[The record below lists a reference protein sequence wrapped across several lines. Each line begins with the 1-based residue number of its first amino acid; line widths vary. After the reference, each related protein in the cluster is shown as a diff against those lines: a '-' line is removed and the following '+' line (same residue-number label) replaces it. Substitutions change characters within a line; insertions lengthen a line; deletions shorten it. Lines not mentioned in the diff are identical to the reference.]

1 MPCCSNDSEIRMRL
15 YNTLSRSV
23 EELVVEDNTVNMY
36 VCGITPYA
44 PSHLGHAMCAIVFD
58 VIRRYLEYKGYKV
71 NFIQNFTD
79 IDDKM
84 IIAANDEGIKVSELA
99 ERNIQAYLS
108 ELGRLNVMEASE
120 YPRATEEIDSIIQVI
135 TDLIEKGYA
144 YEISG
149 DVYFRVKQDEDYG
162 KLSRRNIDDLLAG
175 ARLEIEE
182 TKENPADFALWK
194 SQKPGEP
201 AWDSPW
207 GQGRPGWHIE
217 CTAMSLTYLN
227 NKIDIHGGGQDL
239 VFPHHENEIA
249 QSESYT
255 GVEPF
260 ARYWMHNGTLG
271 YGEEKMS
278 KSLGN
283 VFSIGEALQ
292 VFSSDALRMF
302 FLSSH
307 YRTPLVFSNESVE
320 GQQRAIERLKSAV
333 ASNSG
338 EGEIL
343 KTNPYRERFEAAMD
357 EDFNTPIAFS
367 VIFDL
372 ARDINRESSNGL
384 NVNPAQD
391 LLSELAK
398 VLGITLETDN
408 SKADGDIAP
417 YLDLLLEVREGLRKE
432 KQFELSDQIRDRLVD
447 LGVSIEDTSTGA
459 RWKLSLIHI

>member
-1 MPCCSNDSEIRMRL
+1 MSCCNNDSEIRMRL

-44 PSHLGHAMCAIVFD
+44 PSHLGHAMCAVVFD

-71 NFIQNFTD
+71 TFIQNFTD

-84 IIAANDEGIKVSELA
+84 IIAAHDEGIKVSELA

-108 ELGRLNVMEASE
+108 ELDRLNVLEASE

-135 TDLIEKGYA
+135 TDLIGKGYA

-194 SQKPGEP
+194 SQKPREP

-207 GQGRPGWHIE
+207 GPGRPGWHIE

-255 GVEPF
+255 GIEPF

-283 VFSIGEALQ
+283 VFSIGEALK
-292 VFSSDALRMF
+292 VFSADAIRMF

-307 YRTPLVFSNESVE
+307 YRTPLVFSSESVK

-333 ASNSG
+333 TSNSG
-338 EGEIL
+338 EGEVL
-343 KTNPYRERFEAAMD
+343 KTSSYREKFEAAMD

-384 NVNPAQD
+384 NVASAQD
-391 LLSELAK
+391 LLSELVK

-408 SKADGDIAP
+408 SKSDGDIAP
-417 YLDLLLEVREGLRKE
+417 YLDLLLEVREGLRNK
-432 KQFELSDQIRDRLVD
+432 KQFELSDQIRDRLVE
-447 LGVSIEDTSTGA
+447 LGVSIEDTSAGA
-459 RWKLSLIHI
+459 RWKLE

>member
-1 MPCCSNDSEIRMRL
+1 MRL

-44 PSHLGHAMCAIVFD
+44 PSHLGHAMCAVVFD

-71 NFIQNFTD
+71 TFIQNFTD

-84 IIAANDEGIKVSELA
+84 IIAAHDEGIKVSELA

-108 ELGRLNVMEASE
+108 ELDRLNVLEASE

-135 TDLIEKGYA
+135 TDLIGKGYA

-194 SQKPGEP
+194 SQKPREP

-207 GQGRPGWHIE
+207 GPGRPGWHIE

-255 GVEPF
+255 GIEPF

-283 VFSIGEALQ
+283 VFSIGEALK
-292 VFSSDALRMF
+292 VFSPDAIRMF

-307 YRTPLVFSNESVE
+307 YRTPLVFSSESVK

-333 ASNSG
+333 TSNSG
-338 EGEIL
+338 EGEVL
-343 KTNPYRERFEAAMD
+343 KTSSYREKFEAAMD

-384 NVNPAQD
+384 NVASAQD
-391 LLSELAK
+391 LLSELVK

-408 SKADGDIAP
+408 SKSDGDIAP
-417 YLDLLLEVREGLRKE
+417 YLDLLLEVREGLRNK
-432 KQFELSDQIRDRLVD
+432 KQFELSDQIRDRLVE
-447 LGVSIEDTSTGA
+447 LGVSIEDTSAGA
-459 RWKLSLIHI
+459 RWKLE

>member
-1 MPCCSNDSEIRMRL
+1 MPCCSNDSEISMRL

-459 RWKLSLIHI
+459 RWKLD

>member
-1 MPCCSNDSEIRMRL
+1 MRL

-99 ERNIQAYLS
+99 ERNIQAYMS

-194 SQKPGEP
+194 TQKPGEP

-459 RWKLSLIHI
+459 RWKLD

>member
-1 MPCCSNDSEIRMRL
+1 MSL

-23 EELVVEDNTVNMY
+23 EELVVEDKTVNMY

-108 ELGRLNVMEASE
+108 ELDRLNVLEASE
-120 YPRATEEIDSIIQVI
+120 YPRATEEIEAIIQVI
-135 TDLIEKGYA
+135 SALIEKGYA

-162 KLSRRNIDDLLAG
+162 KLSRRNIDELLAG

-194 SQKPGEP
+194 SQKTGEP
-201 AWDSPW
+201 AWNSPW

-283 VFSIGEALQ
+283 VFSIGEALE

-307 YRTPLVFSNESVE
+307 YRTPLVFSNDSVE

-333 ASNSG
+333 SASSG
-338 EGEIL
+338 EGDVL
-343 KTNPYRERFEAAMD
+343 KIESYRERFEAAMD

-384 NVNPAQD
+384 NVASAQN
-391 LLSELAK
+391 LLLELAK
-398 VLGITLETDN
+398 VLGITLETDS
-408 SKADGDIAP
+408 SKSDGDIAP

-432 KQFELSDQIRDRLVD
+432 RQFELSDRIRDRLVEM
-447 LGVSIEDTSTGA
+447 GVSIEDTATGA
-459 RWKLSLIHI
+459 RWKLD

>member
-1 MPCCSNDSEIRMRL
+1 MRL

-84 IIAANDEGIKVSELA
+84 IVAANDEGIKVSDLA

-108 ELGRLNVMEASE
+108 ELDRLNVLAALE
-120 YPRATEEIDSIIQVI
+120 YPRATEEIDSIIRVI
-135 TDLIEKGYA
+135 TNLIEKGFA

-149 DVYFRVKQDEDYG
+149 DVYFRVERDEDYG
-162 KLSRRNIDDLLAG
+162 KLSRRNIDELLAG

-182 TKENPADFALWK
+182 IKENPADFALWK

-201 AWDSPW
+201 AWNSPW

-227 NKIDIHGGGQDL
+227 NRIDIHGGGQDL

-255 GVEPF
+255 GIEPF

-320 GQQRAIERLKSAV
+320 SQQRALDRLKSALT
-333 ASNSG
+333 AKSG
-338 EGEIL
+338 DGEL
-343 KTNPYRERFEAAMD
+343 LETNLYREKFESAMD

-372 ARDINRESSNGL
+372 ARDINRESSNGI
-384 NVNPAQD
+384 NVLSAQK
-391 LLSELAK
+391 LLLELAK
-398 VLGITLETDN
+398 VLGITLESDR

-417 YLDLLLEVREGLRKE
+417 YLNLLLEVREGLRKE
-432 KQFELSDQIRDRLVD
+432 KQFQLSDQIRDRLVE

-459 RWKLSLIHI
+459 RWKLE

>member
-1 MPCCSNDSEIRMRL
+1 MPCCRNNSEIRMRL

-84 IIAANDEGIKVSELA
+84 IVAANDEGIKVSDLA

-108 ELGRLNVMEASE
+108 ELDRLNVLAALE
-120 YPRATEEIDSIIQVI
+120 YPRATEEIDSIIRVI
-135 TDLIEKGYA
+135 TNLIEKGYA

-149 DVYFRVKQDEDYG
+149 DVYFRVERDEDYG
-162 KLSRRNIDDLLAG
+162 KLSRRNIDELLAG

-182 TKENPADFALWK
+182 IKENPADFALWK

-201 AWDSPW
+201 AWNSPW

-227 NKIDIHGGGQDL
+227 NRIDIHGGGQDL

-255 GVEPF
+255 GIEPF

-320 GQQRAIERLKSAV
+320 SQQRALDRLKSALT
-333 ASNSG
+333 AKSG
-338 EGEIL
+338 DGEL
-343 KTNPYRERFEAAMD
+343 LETNLYREKFESAMD

-372 ARDINRESSNGL
+372 ARDINRESSNGI
-384 NVNPAQD
+384 NVLSAQK
-391 LLSELAK
+391 LLLELAK
-398 VLGITLETDN
+398 VLGITLESDR

-432 KQFELSDQIRDRLVD
+432 KQFQLSDQIRDRLVE

-459 RWKLSLIHI
+459 RWKLE

>member
-1 MPCCSNDSEIRMRL
+1 MRL

-384 NVNPAQD
+384 NVNPAQA

-459 RWKLSLIHI
+459 RWKLD

>member
-307 YRTPLVFSNESVE
+307 YRTPLVFSNASVE

-459 RWKLSLIHI
+459 RWKLD

>member
-1 MPCCSNDSEIRMRL
+1 MRL

-84 IIAANDEGIKVSELA
+84 IVAANDEGIKVSDLA

-108 ELGRLNVMEASE
+108 ELDRLNVLAALE
-120 YPRATEEIDSIIQVI
+120 YPRATEEIDSIIRVI
-135 TDLIEKGYA
+135 TNLIEKGYA

-149 DVYFRVKQDEDYG
+149 DVYFRVERDEDYG
-162 KLSRRNIDDLLAG
+162 KLSRRNIDELLAG

-182 TKENPADFALWK
+182 IKENPADFALWK

-201 AWDSPW
+201 AWNSPW

-227 NKIDIHGGGQDL
+227 NRIDIHGGGQDL

-255 GVEPF
+255 GIEPF

-320 GQQRAIERLKSAV
+320 SQQRALDRLKSALT
-333 ASNSG
+333 ANSG
-338 EGEIL
+338 DGEL
-343 KTNPYRERFEAAMD
+343 LETNLYREKFESAMD

-372 ARDINRESSNGL
+372 ARDINRESSNGI
-384 NVNPAQD
+384 NVLSAQK
-391 LLSELAK
+391 LLLELAK
-398 VLGITLETDN
+398 VLGITLESDR

-432 KQFELSDQIRDRLVD
+432 KQFQLSDQIRDRLVE

-459 RWKLSLIHI
+459 RWKLE

>member
-1 MPCCSNDSEIRMRL
+1 MRL

-333 ASNSG
+333 GSNSG

-459 RWKLSLIHI
+459 RWKLD

>member
-1 MPCCSNDSEIRMRL
+1 MRL

-249 QSESYT
+249 QSESST
-255 GVEPF
+255 GVEPI

-459 RWKLSLIHI
+459 RWKLD

>member
-459 RWKLSLIHI
+459 RWKLD

>member
-1 MPCCSNDSEIRMRL
+1 MRL

-44 PSHLGHAMCAIVFD
+44 PSHLGHAMCAVVFD

-71 NFIQNFTD
+71 TFIQNFTD

-84 IIAANDEGIKVSELA
+84 IIAAHDEGIKVSELA

-108 ELGRLNVMEASE
+108 ELDRLNVLEASE

-135 TDLIEKGYA
+135 TDLIGKGYA

-194 SQKPGEP
+194 SQKPREP

-207 GQGRPGWHIE
+207 GPGRPGWHIE

-255 GVEPF
+255 GIDPF

-283 VFSIGEALQ
+283 VFSIGEALK
-292 VFSSDALRMF
+292 VFSPDAIRMF

-307 YRTPLVFSNESVE
+307 YRTPLVFSSESVK

-333 ASNSG
+333 TSNSG
-338 EGEIL
+338 EGEVL
-343 KTNPYRERFEAAMD
+343 KTSSYREKFEAAMD

-384 NVNPAQD
+384 NVASAQD
-391 LLSELAK
+391 LLSELVK

-408 SKADGDIAP
+408 SKSDGDIAP
-417 YLDLLLEVREGLRKE
+417 YLDLLLEVREGLRNK
-432 KQFELSDQIRDRLVD
+432 KQFELSDQIRDRLVE
-447 LGVSIEDTSTGA
+447 LGVSIEDTSAGA
-459 RWKLSLIHI
+459 RWKLE

>member
-99 ERNIQAYLS
+99 ERNIQAYMS

-260 ARYWMHNGTLG
+260 ARYWRHNGTLG

-459 RWKLSLIHI
+459 RWKLD

>member
-79 IDDKM
+79 IEDKM

-459 RWKLSLIHI
+459 RWKLD

>member
-1 MPCCSNDSEIRMRL
+1 MRL

-44 PSHLGHAMCAIVFD
+44 PSHLGHAMCAVVFD

-71 NFIQNFTD
+71 TFIQNFTD

-84 IIAANDEGIKVSELA
+84 IIAAHDEGIKVSELA

-108 ELGRLNVMEASE
+108 ELDRLNVLEASE

-135 TDLIEKGYA
+135 TDLIGKGYA

-162 KLSRRNIDDLLAG
+162 KLSRRNI
-175 ARLEIEE
+175 
-182 TKENPADFALWK
+182 ADFALWK
-194 SQKPGEP
+194 SQKPREP

-207 GQGRPGWHIE
+207 GPGRPGWHIE

-255 GVEPF
+255 GIEPF

-283 VFSIGEALQ
+283 VFSIGEALK
-292 VFSSDALRMF
+292 VFSPDAIRMF

-307 YRTPLVFSNESVE
+307 YRTPLVFSSESVK

-333 ASNSG
+333 TSNSG
-338 EGEIL
+338 EGEVL
-343 KTNPYRERFEAAMD
+343 KTSSYREKFEAAMD

-384 NVNPAQD
+384 NVASAQD
-391 LLSELAK
+391 LLSELVK

-408 SKADGDIAP
+408 SKSDGDIAP
-417 YLDLLLEVREGLRKE
+417 YLDLLLEVREGLRNK
-432 KQFELSDQIRDRLVD
+432 KQFELSDQIRDRLVE
-447 LGVSIEDTSTGA
+447 LGVSIEDTSAGA
-459 RWKLSLIHI
+459 RWKLE

>member
-1 MPCCSNDSEIRMRL
+1 MRL

-333 ASNSG
+333 AANTG

-459 RWKLSLIHI
+459 RWKLD

>member
-108 ELGRLNVMEASE
+108 ELGRLNVMESSE
-120 YPRATEEIDSIIQVI
+120 YPRATEEIDSIIHVI

-239 VFPHHENEIA
+239 VFPHHEIA

-459 RWKLSLIHI
+459 RWKLD

>member
-217 CTAMSLTYLN
+217 CTACLL
-227 NKIDIHGGGQDL
+227 
-239 VFPHHENEIA
+239 
-249 QSESYT
+249 YT
-255 GVEPF
+255 
-260 ARYWMHNGTLG
+260 
-271 YGEEKMS
+271 
-278 KSLGN
+278 
-283 VFSIGEALQ
+283 
-292 VFSSDALRMF
+292 SDA
-302 FLSSH
+302 
-307 YRTPLVFSNESVE
+307 
-320 GQQRAIERLKSAV
+320 A
-333 ASNSG
+333 
-338 EGEIL
+338 
-343 KTNPYRERFEAAMD
+343 D
-357 EDFNTPIAFS
+357 E
-367 VIFDL
+367 
-372 ARDINRESSNGL
+372 
-384 NVNPAQD
+384 
-391 LLSELAK
+391 
-398 VLGITLETDN
+398 
-408 SKADGDIAP
+408 
-417 YLDLLLEVREGLRKE
+417 
-432 KQFELSDQIRDRLVD
+432 
-447 LGVSIEDTSTGA
+447 
-459 RWKLSLIHI
+459 

>member
-1 MPCCSNDSEIRMRL
+1 MRL

-23 EELVVEDNTVNMY
+23 EELVVEDKTVNMY

-108 ELGRLNVMEASE
+108 ELDRLNVLEASE
-120 YPRATEEIDSIIQVI
+120 YPRATEEIEAIIQVI
-135 TDLIEKGYA
+135 SALIEKGYA

-162 KLSRRNIDDLLAG
+162 KLSRRNIDELLAG

-194 SQKPGEP
+194 SQKTGEP
-201 AWDSPW
+201 AWNSPW

-283 VFSIGEALQ
+283 VFSIGEALE

-307 YRTPLVFSNESVE
+307 YRTPLVFSNDSVE

-333 ASNSG
+333 SASSG
-338 EGEIL
+338 EGDVL
-343 KTNPYRERFEAAMD
+343 KIESYRERFEAAMD

-384 NVNPAQD
+384 NVASAQN
-391 LLSELAK
+391 LLLELAK
-398 VLGITLETDN
+398 VLGITLETDS
-408 SKADGDIAP
+408 SKSDGDIAP

-432 KQFELSDQIRDRLVD
+432 RQFELSDRIRDRLVEM
-447 LGVSIEDTSTGA
+447 GVSIEDTATGA
-459 RWKLSLIHI
+459 RWKLD

>member
-1 MPCCSNDSEIRMRL
+1 MRL

-447 LGVSIEDTSTGA
+447 LGVSIEDTPTGA
-459 RWKLSLIHI
+459 RWKLD

>member
-1 MPCCSNDSEIRMRL
+1 MRL

-108 ELGRLNVMEASE
+108 ELNRLNVLEASE
-120 YPRATEEIDSIIQVI
+120 YPRATEEIAPIIQVI

-149 DVYFRVKQDEDYG
+149 DVYFRVRKDEDYG
-162 KLSRRNIDDLLAG
+162 KLSRRNIDELLAG

-292 VFSSDALRMF
+292 LFSSDALRMF

-307 YRTPLVFSNESVE
+307 YRTPLVFSNDSVE
-320 GQQRAIERLKSAV
+320 GQQRAIERLKSAL
-333 ASNSG
+333 SSTSG
-338 EGEIL
+338 EGEVL
-343 KTNPYRERFEAAMD
+343 KTDSYREKFEGAMD

-372 ARDINRESSNGL
+372 ARDINRESSNGV
-384 NVNPAQD
+384 NVASAQD
-391 LLSELAK
+391 LLLELAK
-398 VLGITLETDN
+398 VLGITLETHN
-408 SKADGDIAP
+408 SKSEGDIAP
-417 YLDLLLEVREGLRKE
+417 YLDLLLEVREGLRKD
-432 KQFELSDQIRDRLVD
+432 KQFELSDQIRDRLVE

-459 RWKLSLIHI
+459 RWKLD

>member
-1 MPCCSNDSEIRMRL
+1 MRL

-135 TDLIEKGYA
+135 TDLIDKGYA

-459 RWKLSLIHI
+459 RWKLD

>member
-1 MPCCSNDSEIRMRL
+1 MRL
-15 YNTLSRSV
+15 YNTLNRVV
-23 EELVVEDNTVNMY
+23 EEFVVEDNTVNMY

-71 NFIQNFTD
+71 HFIQNFTD

-84 IIAANDEGIKVSELA
+84 ITAANDEGIEVSELA

-108 ELGRLNVMEASE
+108 ELRHLNVLQASE
-120 YPRATEEIDSIIQVI
+120 YPRATEEIGSIVAVI
-135 TDLIEKGYA
+135 SDLIEKGYA
-144 YEISG
+144 YAISG

-162 KLSRRNIDDLLAG
+162 KLSRRNVDELLAG

-227 NKIDIHGGGQDL
+227 NRVDIHGGGQDL

-283 VFSIGEALQ
+283 VFSIGEALEE
-292 VFSSDALRMF
+292 FSSDALRMF

-307 YRTPLVFSNESVE
+307 YRTPLVFSNESVK
-320 GQQRAIERLKSAV
+320 GQQRAIERLKSALE
-333 ASNSG
+333 SPSG
-338 EGEIL
+338 DGTVLETEGYQ
-343 KTNPYRERFEAAMD
+343 NRFESAMD
-357 EDFNTPIAFS
+357 EDFNTPIALS

-372 ARDINRESSNGL
+372 ARDINREATKGL
-384 NVNPAQD
+384 NVEAAQKLLGD
-391 LLSELAK
+391 LAEILGLTLKNDDSGFDGNLAPF
-398 VLGITLETDN
+398 I
-408 SKADGDIAP
+408 
-417 YLDLLLEVREGLRKE
+417 DLLLDVREGLRKE
-432 KQFELSDQIRDRLVD
+432 RQFELSDRIRDRLDD
-447 LGVSIEDTSTGA
+447 LGVSIEDTATGA
-459 RWKLSLIHI
+459 RWKLD

>member
-1 MPCCSNDSEIRMRL
+1 MRL

-23 EELVVEDNTVNMY
+23 EELVVEDNTVHMY

-459 RWKLSLIHI
+459 RWKLD